1 MNLKERDSKILE
13 LERRIK
19 EKELEMKKCIDLSNT
34 LNARQLAYKIVL
46 NAEFGSLANKHFV
59 MFCNKIAEAITKTG
73 QSLIQHME
81 STNEQY
87 WYEMFHKD
95 KELHKNVIIFK
106 KVLEY
111 IEINNLDKESILSNN
126 EKVDEIITK
135 LDLTNITIPEITKI
149 DDRYIRVENNSFV
162 EKPIKSEVY
171 VEGLVKRVE
180 TVSAYVDTDSVEASS
195 ILHSEMGSITIEDY
209 YNNCLTNKKDIEY
222 SPNGH
227 EIIICDDSR
236 TILNYNKGVLYNASV
251 KKVIRHKVSKKR
263 WKIKTVNG
271 KEIYVTGDHSMVVF
285 RDNVQIVVKPYE
297 ILKTDKILSLVSIT
311 DFILGNIEECVMV
324 EDFFEEYVYD
334 IEMNDDTHT
343 FIANDILVHNSLF
356 VCYKP
361 ALKKFNIT
369 ENQLDFVHYISRTR
383 MKDFFKEKLDEYAK
397 KYKVEN
403 KMDFEMEQISKS
415 IIYLEK
421 KMYVKNVV
429 WEEGVYSDPET
440 NIQAKG
446 IDLVRSSSPVFI
458 RDKERGVYK
467 IIKYF
472 FKNPETYNDREL
484 TKLIKSM
491 KDLFKLEP
499 IENISMTTSCSNYNT
514 KVIDDQES
522 LKVVLGA
529 HHAVK
534 AAALHNYLLNQN
546 SEYKKK
552 YNLIKSGQ
560 KVKYYYTSNSLN
572 SEFAYVAGQY
582 PKEIG
587 DKYAPIDYDT
597 QFEKCVL
604 NLVNRF
610 NAVLGLSKLSPKL
623 TFTWSLF

>member
-383 MKDFFKEKLDEYAK
+383 MKDFFKEKL
-397 KYKVEN
+397 
-403 KMDFEMEQISKS
+403 I
-415 IIYLEK
+415 
-421 KMYVKNVV
+421 
-429 WEEGVYSDPET
+429 
-440 NIQAKG
+440 
-446 IDLVRSSSPVFI
+446 
-458 RDKERGVYK
+458 
-467 IIKYF
+467 
-472 FKNPETYNDREL
+472 
-484 TKLIKSM
+484 
-491 KDLFKLEP
+491 LF
-499 IENISMTTSCSNYNT
+499 N
-514 KVIDDQES
+514 
-522 LKVVLGA
+522 
-529 HHAVK
+529 
-534 AAALHNYLLNQN
+534 
-546 SEYKKK
+546 
-552 YNLIKSGQ
+552 
-560 KVKYYYTSNSLN
+560 
-572 SEFAYVAGQY
+572 
-582 PKEIG
+582 
-587 DKYAPIDYDT
+587 
-597 QFEKCVL
+597 
-604 NLVNRF
+604 
-610 NAVLGLSKLSPKL
+610 
-623 TFTWSLF
+623 